1 MTKPNI
7 LILMPDQHRADCLS
21 CAGHPVVRTPNLD
34 RLADEGM
41 RFRTAYTTS
50 PVCMPARSSF
60 LSGLYCHNHGQ
71 WENVGH
77 LPPGADTY
85 LHHVREVG
93 YHTCHVGK
101 SHLHSHRAD
110 HHLDE
115 AKPFMHQL
123 GWDEVFET
131 TGPHA
136 TVRTDSIMTDH
147 WRQIGCLDT
156 FRDDYPRRAE
166 VGPTAATWPSPM
178 PEGETLDDFVGR
190 TAVDYLLGYDW
201 ELPLLLFV
209 GFGGPHEPWDPPAD
223 WAERYDP
230 ARMDSPK
237 AITEPG
243 SWVPEPAAAHQRA
256 LQNDRLGITP
266 EINGRIRALYYAKIS
281 HIDWW
286 IGRIL
291 DALLERGQID
301 NTAII
306 FWSDHGE
313 MLCDKGRLYKSVFYE
328 ESVRVPLIIRP
339 PGYRHAGAVSDSL
352 VSQIDVFPTILDI
365 AGCDAEPI
373 GFGRSLTPLLE
384 RKTDALRDAVFSE
397 IHQRTMIRD
406 KRFKMVVD
414 SQGTVLKLY
423 DMLSDPQEEVNLVGS
438 PGTAD
443 TVQRLKLRML
453 EWYLGTQQRQRRE

>member
-1 MTKPNI
+1 
-7 LILMPDQHRADCLS
+7 
-21 CAGHPVVRTPNLD
+21 
-34 RLADEGM
+34 
-41 RFRTAYTTS
+41 
-50 PVCMPARSSF
+50 
-60 LSGLYCHNHGQ
+60 
-71 WENVGH
+71 
-77 LPPGADTY
+77 
-85 LHHVREVG
+85 
-93 YHTCHVGK
+93 
-101 SHLHSHRAD
+101 
-110 HHLDE
+110 
-115 AKPFMHQL
+115 
-123 GWDEVFET
+123 
-131 TGPHA
+131 
-136 TVRTDSIMTDH
+136 
-147 WRQIGCLDT
+147 
-156 FRDDYPRRAE
+156 
-166 VGPTAATWPSPM
+166 M

-201 ELPLLLFV
+201 ESPLLLFV

-237 AITEPG
+237 AISEPG

-301 NTAII
+301 HTAII

-339 PGYRHAGAVSDSL
+339 LGYRHAGSVSDSL

-384 RKTDALRDAVFSE
+384 RKTDALRDGVFSE

-423 DMLSDPQEEVNLVGS
+423 DMLGDPQEEVNLVGS